1 LSIEELQPWLLIGL
15 VLFVA
20 QGDLRQYRIS
30 NSSVLI
36 TLIGGMVW
44 NLCFYSGSGLWFSAL
59 GILVGFALL
68 LPFYAMGGMT
78 AGDVKWLAA
87 LGAWYGPKG
96 VLGLFIVSGIALGLL
111 SMGWIAYRAMRGPKG
126 ANEPIVD
133 EDRAEEEQAQ
143 TQGAVEKTD
152 LDRAFESPDRRFRFI
167 PYALPVAIGVLLIET
182 VRLYL
187 RMF

>member
-1 LSIEELQPWLLIGL
+1 MLY
-15 VLFVA
+15 VA
-20 QGDLRQYRIS
+20 QGDLREYRIS
-30 NSSVLI
+30 NRSVLI

-44 NLCFYSGSGLWFSAL
+44 NIGFYWGSGLWFSAL
-59 GILVGFALL
+59 GILAGFALL

-111 SMGWIAYRAMRGPKG
+111 SIGWIAYRAMRPPKG
-126 ANEPIVD
+126 ADEPMVD
-133 EDRAEEEQAQ
+133 ENCAEIEEAQ
-143 TQGAVEKTD
+143 TQGTVEKTD
-152 LDRAFESPDRRFRFI
+152 LDRAFESSDRRLRFI